1 MTKRL
6 IVNADDYGHSPGTC
20 LGIREAHLQG
30 IVSSTTAMMNRP
42 LASAELTVL
51 AQACPM
57 LGAGVHL
64 VLTAGKPVLP
74 PESVPTLVDTKGDF
88 LRLPVLAEQLDR
100 ISLDQV
106 RAEWN
111 AQAEKFIRHFGKNP
125 DHLDSHHHCSY
136 FTPGLFELMIRLAS
150 ELTCAIRKPYAH
162 DAVDAALYL
171 PVELVETA
179 MRIVLMPAGTPLPP
193 TTERFFGDF
202 FDAGATLEHL
212 LAILEAIAADPI
224 HETFELMCH
233 PAKPDH
239 LLAEVS
245 DYIDK
250 RSSELA
256 ILQDPAVRKR
266 LEDLNIQ
273 LIRFSDL

>member
-20 LGIREAHLQG
+20 LGIREAHLEG

-42 LASAELTVL
+42 LAPAELTIL
-51 AQACPM
+51 ARTCPM

-64 VLTAGKPVLP
+64 VLTAGKPILP
-74 PESVPTLVDTKGDF
+74 PESVPTLVDAHGDF
-88 LRLPVLAEQLDR
+88 LRLPVLVDHLDR

-106 RAEWN
+106 QAEWN
-111 AQAEKFIRHFGKNP
+111 AQIAKFIRHYGKNP

-136 FTPGLFELMIRLAS
+136 FTPGLFELMTRLAS
-150 ELTCAIRKPYAH
+150 ELNCAIRKPYVR
-162 DAVDAALYL
+162 DAEEAALYL
-171 PVELVETA
+171 PAELVDVA
-179 MRIVLMPAGTPLPP
+179 MRSDLVPAGPPLPP
-193 TTERFFGDF
+193 TTGRFFGDF

-212 LAILEAIAADPI
+212 LAILEDISADPV
-224 HETFELMCH
+224 HTTFELMCH

-245 DYIDK
+245 DYTDK
-250 RSSELA
+250 RTSELEM
-256 ILQDPAVRKR
+256 LQSPTVRQR
-266 LEDLNIQ
+266 LEDLQIQ